1 MFLQIRRLEAHTKL
15 LLLRALGQNTKET
28 AINNLTVH
36 LGLFHFTLKV
46 TKLEK
51 EHKWSAQL
59 LNRKEGWTI
68 SH

>member
-1 MFLQIRRLEAHTKL
+1 M